1 MRLCWFL
8 ATWPTHSADS
18 QGSPLKCDSATLLAQ
33 LVLHT
38 QQTRKVVPIAGK
50 TTRDGPTQ
58 VQSIRPCATW
68 HLQAMPLHVSHSD
81 TREGCYYMFHVLT
94 PLEGVTTHLR
104 PNER

>member
-1 MRLCWFL
+1 MRLRN
-8 ATWPTHSADS
+8 AARAASATHSAES
-18 QGSPLKCDSATLLAQ
+18 QGGT
-33 LVLHT
+33 H
-38 QQTRKVVPIAGK
+38 RRE
-50 TTRDGPTQ
+50 TTRDGPMQ